1 MDDNVGFIIGCLAV
15 LGLLAAIAIGALF
28 AGYGL
33 WMRRRRMEQA
43 LEAAAA
49 EAADQQAQRGGGGPT
64 KPVVPK

>member
-1 MDDNVGFIIGCLAV
+1 MWDWIHSSITIMATG
-15 LGLLAAIAIGALF
+15 AALVCYI
-28 AGYGL
+28 L
-33 WMRRRRMEQA
+33 WSRRRRMEQA